1 MKPDLSSNA
10 MISEKEEKRL
20 RINRLEKERRDRLKR
35 LTCELN
41 RCMFGDNYKKS
52 TYKQTLKN
60 ATKFIRL
67 LRKRESELNNEKD
80 KLKLINLQLRMR
92 KNELFKSKFLNCK

>member
-41 RCMFGDNYKKS
+41 RCMFGDNCKKS

-60 ATKFIRL
+60 ATKYIRL
-67 LRKRESELNNEKD
+67 VKKIESELSDEKE
-80 KLKLINLQLRMR
+80 KLKLINLQLKMR
-92 KNELFKSKFLNCK
+92 KKELMKNKFLNCR